1 MTTTNKIELYLAN
14 NLEELNKRADDNPFI
29 QKAKLSNCA
38 QITHVI
44 ETTWAEAKKAESSYD
59 EERAYILYMRL
70 FTCFTALKQAKDIA
84 NNQSSV
90 QYYQKGALIWLEK
103 ADQLSASLKARYDA
117 KNEAKLEEER
127 KKQAVIE
134 EENSLKKSIVPK
146 LLYKYLNERK
156 KNILLIDMRSKVD
169 YDRSHMKTSA
179 CIHIPIDL
187 MNGKGWTSWGV
198 ESALTDQ
205 NALTKFK
212 QRANFDYIILF
223 DEDTYENNLKAGHC
237 LMGLKQAIFSFDRD
251 IKLKHEPLILDGGYE
266 DWMIYYPGEST
277 APLISKKNIGELRS
291 FEVSYPDDVYIS
303 QEVPSDAATAA
314 QPEAAIIPPAIV
326 PQIDRTR
333 KPINYQKPESSVI
346 EQQQQQELPIKQV
359 EEQPTPTPTPTPT
372 TPVVVT
378 NEQPTSTPTPP
389 VVLTKEQP
397 EIPDRSMKPVP
408 PSAEPSSSV
417 SEELPITPIVPDISL
432 RPSSVAPIISN
443 TNITPEISKHPK
455 PIDTNE
461 NKNDSNRENI
471 PPKETSKF
479 SIPNRETLPIYRPF
493 NRTASINNTNEQY
506 KKKFDAVTGRKIILD
521 TKTNQ
526 YVTDIPENETNKI
539 SNQITPTIN
548 RETKPILTEQ
558 TRYQMAYDYRAIVD
572 NLQINC
578 RAGLKNLGN
587 SCYMNSII
595 QSLSFNFILTN
606 YFLKGDFFKEINTK
620 NKFGSGGLVVKEW
633 FKLMYML
640 WCQQYSYIAPQPFKY
655 IVGTLQHAYLGTQQQ
670 DAHEFLVFLL
680 DSLHEDLNQATRPR
694 FEELKSEN
702 YKNDRQLAEASKQAF
717 LSHNKSIIIDLFYGL
732 FKSTTICLSC
742 TYNSIRFDAFAI
754 ISVPIPPV
762 RQCSLDDC
770 LDLFREFE
778 HLTGEER
785 YECSNCKRLSAKK
798 RRLDIW
804 ELPKIFIVHFKRF
817 RLQQTHYIKN
827 ETLIRYPISNVDFS
841 DWSQIPSPSKYSLI
855 SVVNHFG
862 SMNSGHYTSYCN
874 DGKQWYYCDDQ
885 SIRAADVRELANN
898 VHAYLL
904 FYSSIPQQQLRLPL
918 ITN

>member
-1 MTTTNKIELYLAN
+1 MATINKVELYLAN
-14 NLEELNKRADDNPFI
+14 NLEELNKRADDNPSI
-29 QKAKLSNCA
+29 QKAKLSSCA

-44 ETTWAEAKKAESSYD
+44 ETTWAEAKKAELNND
-59 EERAYILYMRL
+59 EERAYIIYMRL
-70 FTCFTALKQAKDIA
+70 FACFTALKQAKDVA
-84 NNQSSV
+84 HNQSSV

-134 EENSLKKSIVPK
+134 EENSLEKSIGPK

-169 YDRSHMKTSA
+169 YDQSHMKTSA
-179 CIHIPIDL
+179 CIHIPADL
-187 MNGKGWTSWGV
+187 MNGKGWTSWGI
-198 ESALTDQ
+198 ESALTDS
-205 NALTKFK
+205 NAATKFK

-223 DEDTYENNLKAGHC
+223 DDDTYENNLKSGHC
-237 LMGLKQAIFSFDRD
+237 LMGLKQAIFSFDQD
-251 IKLKHEPLILDGGYE
+251 VKLKHEPLILDGGYE
-266 DWMIYYPGEST
+266 DWMTYYPGEST

-291 FEVSYPDDVYIS
+291 FEVSYPDDVYIPE
-303 QEVPSDAATAA
+303 EVPSDAATAA

-333 KPINYQKPESSVI
+333 KPINNQKPESTVI
-346 EQQQQQELPIKQV
+346 EQQELSTKPIE
-359 EEQPTPTPTPTPT
+359 EEQPTPTPTPTP
-372 TPVVVT
+372 PVVV
-378 NEQPTSTPTPP
+378 
-389 VVLTKEQP
+389 TKEQP

-408 PSAEPSSSV
+408 PPSEPSSSI
-417 SEELPITPIVPDISL
+417 SEELPITPIIPDIAL
-432 RPSSVAPIISN
+432 RPSSVTPIIPN
-443 TNITPEISKHPK
+443 TNITPEIPKPPK

-461 NKNDSNRENI
+461 NKNVSNRENI
-471 PPKETSKF
+471 PPKDTSK
-479 SIPNRETLPIYRPF
+479 IPMPTRETLPIYRPF
-493 NRTASINNTNEQY
+493 NRTVPINNTNEQY
-506 KKKFDAVTGRKIILD
+506 RKKFDAVTGRKIILD
-521 TKTNQ
+521 TKNNR
-526 YVTDIPENETNKI
+526 YVTDIPENETNKT
-539 SNQITPTIN
+539 SNQIIPTIN
-548 RETKPILTEQ
+548 RDTKPLLTEQ
-558 TRYQMAYDYRAIVD
+558 TRQQIAYDYRAIAD
-572 NLQINC
+572 NLQIN
-578 RAGLKNLGN
+578 RRTGLKNLGN

-606 YFLKGDFFKEINTK
+606 YFLKGDFIKDINTK

-633 FKLMYML
+633 FKLIYLL

-655 IVGTLQHAYLGTQQQ
+655 VVGTLQNAYLGTQQQ

-694 FEELKSEN
+694 VEELKSEN

-717 LSHNKSIIIDLFYGL
+717 LSHNRSIIIDLFYGL

-742 TYNSIRFDAFAI
+742 SYNSIRFDAFAI

-841 DWSQIPSPSKYSLI
+841 RWSQTPSPSKYSLV

-874 DGKQWYYCDDQ
+874 DSKQWYYCDDH
-885 SIRAADVRELANN
+885 SIRSADVRELAHN

-904 FYSSIPQQQLRLPL
+904 FYSSIPPQQLRLPL
-918 ITN
+918 ISN

>member
-1 MTTTNKIELYLAN
+1 MATINKVELYLAN
-14 NLEELNKRADDNPFI
+14 NLEELNKRADDNPSI
-29 QKAKLSNCA
+29 QKAKLSSCA

-44 ETTWAEAKKAESSYD
+44 ETTWAEAKKAELNND
-59 EERAYILYMRL
+59 EERAYIIYMRL
-70 FTCFTALKQAKDIA
+70 FACFTALKQAKDVA
-84 NNQSSV
+84 HNQSSV

-134 EENSLKKSIVPK
+134 EENSLEKSIGPK

-169 YDRSHMKTSA
+169 YDQSHMKTSA
-179 CIHIPIDL
+179 CIHIPADL
-187 MNGKGWTSWGV
+187 MNGKGWTSWGI
-198 ESALTDQ
+198 ESALTDS
-205 NALTKFK
+205 NAATKFK

-223 DEDTYENNLKAGHC
+223 DDDTYENNLKSGHC
-237 LMGLKQAIFSFDRD
+237 LMGLKQAIFSFDQD
-251 IKLKHEPLILDGGYE
+251 VKLKHEPLILDGGYE
-266 DWMIYYPGEST
+266 DWMTYYPGEST

-291 FEVSYPDDVYIS
+291 FEVSYPDDVYIPE
-303 QEVPSDAATAA
+303 EVPSDAATAA

-333 KPINYQKPESSVI
+333 KPINNQKPESTVI
-346 EQQQQQELPIKQV
+346 EQQELSTKPIE
-359 EEQPTPTPTPTPT
+359 EEQPTPTPTPTP
-372 TPVVVT
+372 PVVV
-378 NEQPTSTPTPP
+378 
-389 VVLTKEQP
+389 TKEQP

-408 PSAEPSSSV
+408 PPSEPSSSI
-417 SEELPITPIVPDISL
+417 SEELPITPIIPDIAL
-432 RPSSVAPIISN
+432 RPSSVTPIIPN
-443 TNITPEISKHPK
+443 TNITPEIPKPPK

-461 NKNDSNRENI
+461 NKNVSNRENI
-471 PPKETSKF
+471 PPKDTSK
-479 SIPNRETLPIYRPF
+479 IPMPTRETLPIYRPF
-493 NRTASINNTNEQY
+493 NRTVPINNTNEQY
-506 KKKFDAVTGRKIILD
+506 RKKFDAVTGRKIILD
-521 TKTNQ
+521 TKNNR
-526 YVTDIPENETNKI
+526 YVTDIPENETNKT
-539 SNQITPTIN
+539 SNQIIPTIN
-548 RETKPILTEQ
+548 RDTKPLLTEQ
-558 TRYQMAYDYRAIVD
+558 TRQQIAYDYRAIAD
-572 NLQINC
+572 NLQIN
-578 RAGLKNLGN
+578 RRTGLKNLGN

-606 YFLKGDFFKEINTK
+606 YFLKGDFIKDINTK

-633 FKLMYML
+633 FKLIYLL

-655 IVGTLQHAYLGTQQQ
+655 VVGTLQNAYLGTQQQ

-694 FEELKSEN
+694 VEELKSEN

-717 LSHNKSIIIDLFYGL
+717 LSHNRSIIIDLFYGL

-742 TYNSIRFDAFAI
+742 SYNSIRFDAFAI

-804 ELPKIFIVHFKRF
+804 ELPKIFIVHFKR
-817 RLQQTHYIKN
+817 
-827 ETLIRYPISNVDFS
+827 
-841 DWSQIPSPSKYSLI
+841 
-855 SVVNHFG
+855 
-862 SMNSGHYTSYCN
+862 
-874 DGKQWYYCDDQ
+874 
-885 SIRAADVRELANN
+885 
-898 VHAYLL
+898 
-904 FYSSIPQQQLRLPL
+904 
-918 ITN
+918 